1 MKIKKDNLKKI
12 IKEEVD
18 NYLEEIIETGSF
30 ELEDEVAEPSDEDHL
45 FNLLTKEFER
55 IPQEKRRSIYT
66 RFLFFFEKL
75 NNFSNRFKIF
85 DFEDFRK
92 IKWSFWRLG
101 NLNFQDFRKI
111 K

>member
-66 RFLFFFEKL
+66 RFLSAANKYADKVSQPTVAQVDTTIQEE
-75 NNFSNRFKIF
+75 N
-85 DFEDFRK
+85 E
-92 IKWSFWRLG
+92 
-101 NLNFQDFRKI
+101 
-111 K
+111 